1 MTYNAK
7 SNDSFN
13 ARLRF
18 YLFYCVL
25 HEKPIDKNE
34 FLAFDIDKSPA
45 IDYVNLYT
53 TEYQQFD
60 REYTITEFGNI
71 KNNNQIYDALQ
82 KLTKESK
89 ADYDLWKMDYK
100 TNVFSEK
107 LSEDQF
113 KTLLDKKE
121 CAYCKITINEIE
133 QLANTKKL
141 YKKNERGF
149 NLELDRKFPNMEY
162 SNENCVMACYWCNNA
177 KTDEFTAEEFAPIGK
192 EIGKALKNRLK

>member
-53 TEYQQFD
+53 TEYQQFK
-60 REYTITEFGNI
+60 RNHTIAEFGNT
-71 KNNNQIYDALQ
+71 KNND
-82 KLTKESK
+82 
-89 ADYDLWKMDYK
+89 KMLISDSIRISNSPHLVSDNDDSDEGLNKNSLHILSFLY
-100 TNVFSEK
+100 NVLNNNWTVK
-107 LSEDQF
+107 
-113 KTLLDKKE
+113 KTL
-121 CAYCKITINEIE
+121 
-133 QLANTKKL
+133 
-141 YKKNERGF
+141 KNEYVFIKKHEGRKEFFTEKYLHTFLKENF
-149 NLELDRKFPNMEY
+149 NSTLIK
-162 SNENCVMACYWCNNA
+162 
-177 KTDEFTAEEFAPIGK
+177 
-192 EIGKALKNRLK
+192 